1 MNNRRAAI
9 LLEIMLALAL
19 FVTTSLTLL
28 SIISQSTSGLTRS
41 RDRLIA
47 ADHAR
52 SAMSQIEA
60 GIARPETLNG
70 PIQPAPAQL
79 GEELDPGFI
88 GIDPDDAPSGEQD
101 ADPTWALE
109 IETDRSEYDGLTLVR
124 VRAHRI
130 DPDGF
135 EPEGAATYTL
145 SQFVRLAGTPQATE
159 GAQPAAGPAALPASA
174 GFGMGG
180 TP

>member
-1 MNNRRAAI
+1 MNTRRAAI

-41 RDRLIA
+41 RDRLVA

-60 GIARPETLNG
+60 GIALPETLNG
-70 PIQPAPAQL
+70 PIQPASAQL
-79 GEELDPGFI
+79 EEELDPGFI
-88 GIDPDDAPSGEQD
+88 GIDPDDAPAGDQT

-109 IETDRSEYDGLTLVR
+109 IETERAEYDGLTLVR

-145 SQFVRLAGTPQATE
+145 SQFVRLAGSSQDADAAPPAAGR
-159 GAQPAAGPAALPASA
+159 GAQPAF
-174 GFGMGG
+174 GFGG